1 MGFATED
8 FLLRFPTIGEEIFD
22 QLDNENLVNCKG
34 ISRVWRSI
42 VDESKIVWRRKI
54 QRFNENHVEF
64 HQHWKSVL
72 KNIPRDKIK
81 ELALAVEQFYTM
93 VRAIRRLDFN
103 HSPLHITAERGLF
116 SLHKFL
122 TEKILAGAPRPGIL
136 SKVANFETIQSKA
149 YGSNEINPERKNGMT
164 PFHFAASYGHYD
176 ICKFIIEK
184 INVKNPRDST
194 DGTTPLHMAAGN
206 GHTNVCRLIIDLV
219 VDKNPRNDYGS
230 TPLHW
235 AAEDGHLE
243 AYKLIFEK
251 VEEKNPSNKNEQTPL
266 GLAGNNGRF
275 QILKYAGNELAN

>member
-1 MGFATED
+1 MSLICNTYVF
-8 FLLRFPTIGEEIFD
+8 TITYPLINRLQIKPRTTCLCYFD
-22 QLDNENLVNCKG
+22 LP
-34 ISRVWRSI
+34 I
-42 VDESKIVWRRKI
+42 
-54 QRFNENHVEF
+54 
-64 HQHWKSVL
+64 
-72 KNIPRDKIK
+72 
-81 ELALAVEQFYTM
+81 
-93 VRAIRRLDFN
+93 
-103 HSPLHITAERGLF
+103 
-116 SLHKFL
+116 
-122 TEKILAGAPRPGIL
+122 
-136 SKVANFETIQSKA
+136 
-149 YGSNEINPERKNGMT
+149 SNEINPERKNGMT
-164 PFHFAASYGHYD
+164 PLHFAASYGHYD